1 MGKVALMP
9 IIQFDVLVPDEQSEK
24 VRGVFQTAV
33 DKLVQAGRMTSANV
47 ELVTNP
53 KLPEG
58 LADQLRQVYRDE
70 HDGQDLEFA
79 SVYRYPIAVEGL
91 NGSINQLAMVLSRL
105 LTPHAELP
113 QDYVLLENE
122 KDYELP
128 AIFPWTL
135 EILR

>member
-9 IIQFDVLVPDEQSEK
+9 IIQFDVLAPDEQSEK

-33 DKLVQAGRMTSANV
+33 DKLVQAGRMSSANV